1 MNKVPQE
8 AIAVGVAGAIL
19 GGITGRIVGFPV
31 LGTAIGAASGAVSG
45 ARRIYDWN
53 SSRGIGAFVLDH
65 TWALATT
72 SAAVVA
78 TGVNAATGAQIDESL
93 TTRQNRMTFAKG
105 VVLRRGFAVTFG
117 YVVNG
122 AAGSDEMMNDRRRKL
137 VTHHEDQHVWQA
149 RMFGPIYPIVYAG
162 WFALGSVIAA
172 TKWLVKGRVTK
183 LSDEIDATAYYRNP
197 FEWHAYTCDNNWPPH
212 GVDATKVWAKPFRG
226 FSKSPLTRR

>member
-1 MNKVPQE
+1 
-8 AIAVGVAGAIL
+8 
-19 GGITGRIVGFPV
+19 
-31 LGTAIGAASGAVSG
+31 
-45 ARRIYDWN
+45 
-53 SSRGIGAFVLDH
+53 VLDH

-78 TGVNAATGAQIDESL
+78 TGVNAAIGAQIDESL
-93 TTRQNRMTFAKG
+93 TTRQNRMTFARG